1 MMNQNIVVAPH
12 FPDGELVNAFL
23 IRVMSY
29 SGSPSL
35 ALACRRLLNRRPSL
49 DGMPSSLGKFHE
61 ELGHVYGDIDMLID
75 KHTEYNFICCGLPR
89 GRFAA
94 QRARLIEMH
103 RGPVRL
109 CRLPLLF
116 NKSEN
121 SYLQCPE
128 CLEQQ
133 KKEFGFSF
141 IHRRT
146 GAPFVNVCPV
156 HGLVLRPNS
165 TQLPF
170 FDAQC
175 QTQPNN
181 YQIRMTMELAKRI
194 DQCMETPAEKS
205 KYHKDDLIQLL
216 RNSGWI
222 SRDERFHAKEFKSA
236 FSEFFSG
243 AFADDR
249 LVIMCQSEKHV
260 ENAIRALLRADKALH
275 PEWCVLFKWFA
286 EEHAHPNLTQSITSQ
301 PVAFAR
307 KRAASPVMVPLR
319 ETIEVELAKHRTLH
333 ATAREMNI
341 SASLLSTLCKR
352 HGINVKR
359 RPKIL
364 TEHLSNQIRKALK
377 DGMPPA
383 KVAEKFG
390 ISVSSSYRQLAALED
405 VPLPNEKARSAR
417 IETDKEEWLQVIH
430 ANPDESRNALR
441 KLHSALWMRLYR
453 QAKDWLEANQPSLRS
468 RASGVNARPPRKL
481 LENFNCAVANA
492 VEMCTAP
499 DKQRIN
505 ISQYRLVK
513 LAGVTPYALQSCE
526 ANGSVEK
533 REERRDDFVSAR
545 IARIASKVGRPINK
559 PSVIAKKAGL
569 RTETVRKAS
578 TK

>member
-1 MMNQNIVVAPH
+1 MNQNIVVAPH

-23 IRVMSY
+23 IRLMGY

-35 ALACRRLLNRRPSL
+35 ALACRRLLNRRPGL

-89 GRFAA
+89 SRFEA

-128 CLEQQ
+128 CSEQQ

-165 TQLPF
+165 TQLPL

-181 YQIRMTMELAKRI
+181 YQIRMTMELARRI
-194 DQCMETPAEKS
+194 DRCMETPAEKS

-222 SRDERFHAKEFKSA
+222 GKDVRFRTTEFKKA
-236 FSEFFSG
+236 FFEFFSG

-275 PEWCVLFKWFA
+275 PEWCVLFKWFV
-286 EEHAHPNLTQSITSQ
+286 EECAYPNPTQRITSQ
-301 PVAFAR
+301 PIAFAR

-341 SASLLSTLCKR
+341 SASLLSALCKR

-359 RPKIL
+359 RPKTL
-364 TEHLSNQIRKALK
+364 KEHLSNQIRKAFEE
-377 DGMPPA
+377 GMPPS
-383 KVAEKFG
+383 KVAEKFD
-390 ISVSSSYRQLAALED
+390 ISVSSAYRQLAALED
-405 VPLPNEKARSAR
+405 VRLPNEKARATR
-417 IETDKEEWLQVIH
+417 IEADKAEWLQIVH
-430 ANPDESRNALR
+430 ENPGESRYALR

-453 QAKDWLEANQPSLRS
+453 RAKDWLEANQPSRYP
-468 RASGVNARPPRKL
+468 RTNGTTARPPRKL
-481 LENFNCAVANA
+481 LENINHAVANA

-499 DKQRIN
+499 DKKRVN
-505 ISQYRLVK
+505 MSQYRLVK

-526 ANGSVEK
+526 ENGSVAK

-545 IARIASKVGRPINK
+545 IARIASKVGRPINR

-569 RTETVRKAS
+569 RTETVRKAT